1 MTAATQSSLPPNL
14 HLRNINT
21 YVAAS
26 MEANVGLYSNK
37 KEGQTGSGQW
47 SVPRQQV
54 CFSIK

>member
-1 MTAATQSSLPPNL
+1 
-14 HLRNINT
+14 
-21 YVAAS
+21 